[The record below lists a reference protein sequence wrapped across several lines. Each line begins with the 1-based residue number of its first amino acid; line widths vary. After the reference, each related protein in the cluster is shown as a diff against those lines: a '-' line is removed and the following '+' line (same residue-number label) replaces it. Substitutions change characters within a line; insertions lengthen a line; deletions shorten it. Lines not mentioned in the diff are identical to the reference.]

1 MELRELEYF
10 LAIIRE
16 ESISKASRALHIT
29 QPALTR
35 SLQNLEKEFGKQ
47 LIVRGYKK
55 IRLTEDGQLLQSR
68 AKEILQLA
76 KRTQADIMSDHKV
89 IEGDI
94 YVISGETEA
103 LHFLTQ
109 AARNLAEKHPGVR
122 FHVSSGD
129 DNDVAEKLERGVVDF
144 GLMFPPFDSSKYDS
158 IRVDYADVWGILMKK
173 DDPLAKKKAV
183 TGSDLAGKPLIVQ
196 RNIYEENLA
205 GSILGLDPAQISMAA
220 TYSLLYNGSL
230 MVSDGIGYL
239 LGLDNIINTSGNSD
253 LCFRPLK
260 PAVTD
265 HIHIC
270 WRRHEALSGQAAA
283 LLEEMRTLS
292 ARKAA
297 PQEE

>member
-109 AARNLAEKHPGVR
+109 AAKKLAEKHPGVR

-205 GSILGLDPAQISMAA
+205 GPILGLDPAQISMAA

-239 LGLDNIINTSGNSD
+239 LGLDNIINPSGNSD

>member
-109 AARNLAEKHPGVR
+109 AAKKLAEKHPGVR

-144 GLMFPPFDSSKYDS
+144 GLMFPPFDSCKYDS